1 MAKLK
6 KIDSLGGLVFSTNPN
21 FIPSEIP
28 AQDVETQIPEKQKL
42 IVKVDKKQRAGK
54 IVTLISGFVGS
65 ENELENLCKL
75 LKNYCGAGGSSK
87 NNEILIQGDCKQK
100 IADFLTKKKY
110 GVKVQ

>member
-6 KIDSLGGLVFSTNPN
+6 KINSLGGLVFSTNPN
-21 FIPSEIP
+21 FIQFNSNE
-28 AQDVETQIPEKQKL
+28 QEVETLLPEKQKL
-42 IVKVDKKQRAGK
+42 IIKIDKKLRAGK
-54 IVTLISGFVGS
+54 IVTLITGFIGA
-65 ENELENLCKL
+65 ENDLEILCKQ

-87 NNEILIQGDCKQK
+87 NAEILIQGDCKQK

>member
-21 FIPSEIP
+21 LL
-28 AQDVETQIPEKQKL
+28 DVNEKEQEVDTLIPEKQKL
-42 IVKVDKKQRAGK
+42 VIKLDKKQRAGK
-54 IVTLISGFVGS
+54 VVTLITGFIGS
-65 ENELENLCKL
+65 ESDLEHLCKQ

-87 NNEILIQGDCKQK
+87 NSEILIQGDCKQK
-100 IADFLTKKKY
+100 IADFLIKKKY

>member
-21 FIPSEIP
+21 LIDANEKE
-28 AQDVETQIPEKQKL
+28 QEVDTLIPEKQKL
-42 IVKVDKKQRAGK
+42 VIKLDKKQRAGK
-54 IVTLISGFVGS
+54 VVTLITGFIGS
-65 ENELENLCKL
+65 ESDLEHLCKQ

-87 NNEILIQGDCKQK
+87 NSEILIQGDCKQK
-100 IADFLTKKKY
+100 ISDFLIKKKY